1 MRAPNKIFV
10 RAHTICFVLSISA
23 AENKPSSGILLE
35 TMRRTGCRISCGQSG
50 WHLLCVFAI
59 SFSTALSIFYFF
71 QTVNSPHYYTEKLH
85 HVGDP
90 NGMNQ
95 STGKK
100 SKLFKKPNF
109 RRDL

>member
-1 MRAPNKIFV
+1 MASAMCFCYKFFYSFV
-10 RAHTICFVLSISA
+10 HFL
-23 AENKPSSGILLE
+23 
-35 TMRRTGCRISCGQSG
+35 
-50 WHLLCVFAI
+50 
-59 SFSTALSIFYFF
+59 FF